1 LSRHLRYIYLFIY
14 VVTSCVL
21 TPSGLLGDCRRYAR
35 ANVIILLP
43 LPTRRHGVISSRNA
57 SKTSISEASPL
68 FRYSS
73 AMKTAV
79 HRTVILP
86 VVLYGCKTWSI
97 ALWEAE
103 GRERSIRGG

>member
-1 LSRHLRYIYLFIY
+1 MSRHLCYIYLLIY

-21 TPSGLLGDCRRYAR
+21 TPSSLLGDCRRYAR
-35 ANVIILLP
+35 ANVIILSP
-43 LPTRRHGVISSRNA
+43 LSTRRHGVIRSRNA
-57 SKTSISEASPL
+57 SKTSVLEAGSL

-73 AMKTAV
+73 VMKTAV
-79 HRTVILP
+79 HRTLILP

-103 GRERSIRGG
+103 G